1 MFKNRFLDS
10 KVVNYINIY
19 EKRIDNEKYF
29 KTFMKNL
36 LKVESILELL
46 ASSTF
51 DNSMRCLIRQESL
64 DSFPKFSAGFRQG

>member
-1 MFKNRFLDS
+1 MS
-10 KVVNYINIY
+10 YINIY

-29 KTFMKNL
+29 KTSMKNL

-46 ASSTF
+46 VSSTF
-51 DNSMRCLIRQESL
+51 NNSMRCLIHQESL